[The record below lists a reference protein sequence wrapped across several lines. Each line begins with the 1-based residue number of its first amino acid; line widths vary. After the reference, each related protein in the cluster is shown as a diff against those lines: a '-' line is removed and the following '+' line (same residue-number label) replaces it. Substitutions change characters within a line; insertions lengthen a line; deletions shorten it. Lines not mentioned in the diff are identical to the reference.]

1 MPSKDRCEIE
11 INIRTPRKLK
21 KIGPLKKKSIE
32 WVKLK
37 TERWVE
43 IEGDLDRKTEMPY
56 AGGGEATRQGF
67 VLSCGW
73 GDCSVSNEFALE
85 T

>member
-43 IEGDLDRKTEMPY
+43 IEGDLDRNALCWGRRGHK
-56 AGGGEATRQGF
+56 AGLCAELWLGRL
-67 VLSCGW
+67 LS
-73 GDCSVSNEFALE
+73 E
-85 T
+85 